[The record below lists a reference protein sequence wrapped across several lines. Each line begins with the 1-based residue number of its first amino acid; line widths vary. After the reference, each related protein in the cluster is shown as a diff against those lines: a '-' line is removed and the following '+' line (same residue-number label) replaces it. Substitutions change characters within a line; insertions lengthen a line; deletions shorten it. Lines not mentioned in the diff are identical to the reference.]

1 MPLIH
6 VSGCNMKAKSAW
18 VAIWFLAGLHLLVLF
33 AGFFAPYSYDTQ
45 DRYQPFAPP
54 ARIHFID
61 ANGKFHWRPFIYR
74 SVSDIENSTEYKEE
88 QSTMFPLRFVTHGDR
103 YSLLGLTDSSI
114 HLFGVDEP
122 ARIYLFGADG
132 FGRDQLSRTLYG
144 GRVSLFAGLLAALL
158 SATTGLVLG
167 GIAGLYGK
175 AVDEVIMRLAEIFIA
190 VPWFYL
196 LLAIWAFLRL
206 QIEPV
211 TAFMLVVGVI
221 GLVGWGRPARLV
233 RGVVLS
239 ARERNFVLAARGF
252 GASGVYVLRRHI
264 FPSAVGVIL
273 TQIALLVPL
282 FILAEVVLSFLG
294 LGIGEPVPSWGNMLA
309 YAQQH
314 LLLTARWWMLV
325 PGLILIPVFLAYH
338 QLLDNLHLRYN

>member
-1 MPLIH
+1 ML
-6 VSGCNMKAKSAW
+6 KAKGAKL
-18 VAIWFLAGLHLLVLF
+18 AMWFLVGLHLLVVF

-54 ARIHFID
+54 TRIHFID
-61 ANGKFHWRPFIYR
+61 AAGTFHWRPFVYK
-74 SVSDIENSTEYKEE
+74 SVSDIENSTEYKEDR
-88 QSTMFPLRFVTHGDR
+88 SAMFPVRLFVRGDR
-103 YSLLGLTDSSI
+103 YSFLGITYSTI

-132 FGRDQLSRTLYG
+132 FGRDQFSRTLYG
-144 GRVSLFAGLLAALL
+144 GRVSLFAGLFAALL
-158 SATTGLVLG
+158 SAAAGLLLG
-167 GIAGLYGK
+167 GIAGYYGK

-196 LLAIWAFLRL
+196 LLAIRAFLPL
-206 QIEPV
+206 QIEPA
-211 TAFMLVVGVI
+211 TAFFLVVGVI

-239 ARERNFVLAARGF
+239 ARERNFVLAAQGF
-252 GASGVYVLRRHI
+252 GASDVYVLRRHI

-294 LGIGEPVPSWGNMLA
+294 LGIGEPLPSWGNMIA

-314 LLLTARWWMLV
+314 LLLTSRWWMLV
-325 PGLILIPVFLAYH
+325 PGLILVPVFLAYH